1 MSGFAPN
8 RQRLLVYSFLL
19 PSILL
24 LLVFI
29 VPTFDAI
36 RLSFTDEALVGP
48 GYRDPRNIGLL
59 NYEDLFADPN
69 FYNSLRVTGLFLL
82 FSALIGQ
89 FLVGLGAA
97 LMLRQKSVRFRA
109 IPNAAIIMPLAV
121 PETVAAFMWAS
132 MLVPNETGTANLI
145 VSMVGVEPLNWI
157 RHFPLTSIIVIN
169 IWRGMGFAFIL
180 FAAGLEA
187 IPTDVEEA
195 ATLDGAVGF
204 TMFRYITLPFLA
216 PTILVFYLL
225 TTVGTIGVFG
235 LIYFLTAGG
244 PARATEIIGIYIY
257 NESFQFFQLG
267 YGAAIG
273 VIMLFISVL
282 LGVLYLRILRVKV

>member
-1 MSGFAPN
+1 MRS
-8 RQRLLVYSFLL
+8 RERLLVYSFLL
-19 PSILL
+19 PSVLL
-24 LLVFI
+24 LLVFV

-36 RLSFTDEALVGP
+36 RLSLTDEALVGP
-48 GYRDPRNIGLL
+48 GFRDPQNIGLL
-59 NYEDLFADPN
+59 NYRDLLADPN

-97 LMLRQKSVRFRA
+97 LLLRQKSVRFRA

-145 VSMVGVEPLNWI
+145 VSLVGVEPLNWI
-157 RHFPLTSIIVIN
+157 RHFPLTSIVIIN

-187 IPTDVEEA
+187 IPPDVEEA
-195 ATLDGAVGF
+195 AILDGASGF
-204 TMFRYITLPFLA
+204 AMFRYITLPFLA

-235 LIYFLTAGG
+235 LIFFLTAGG

-267 YGAAIG
+267 YGAAVG
-273 VIMLFISVL
+273 VIMLVLSVA
-282 LGVLYLRILRVKV
+282 LGVLYLRVLRVKV

>member
-1 MSGFAPN
+1 MSRFAPD
-8 RQRLLVYSFLL
+8 RQRLLVFSFLL
-19 PSILL
+19 PSLLL

-29 VPTFDAI
+29 IPTLDAI
-36 RLSFTDEALVGP
+36 RLSLTDEALVGP
-48 GYRDPRNIGLL
+48 GYRDPRNIGFL

-69 FYNSLRVTGLFLL
+69 FYNSLRVTALFLL

-89 FLVGLGAA
+89 FFVGLGAA
-97 LMLRQKSVRFRA
+97 LILRQKSIRFRA

-132 MLVPNETGTANLI
+132 MLVPNDTGTANLI
-145 VSMVGVEPLNWI
+145 VSVVGADPVNWI
-157 RHFPLTSIIVIN
+157 RQFPLTSIIIIN

-195 ATLDGAVGF
+195 ATLDGAVGLK
-204 TMFRYITLPFLA
+204 MFRYITLPFLA

-235 LIYFLTAGG
+235 LIFFLTAGG

-257 NESFQFFQLG
+257 NESFQFYQLG
-267 YGAAIG
+267 YGAAVG
-273 VIMLFISVL
+273 VIMLFISLV
-282 LGVLYLRILRVKV
+282 LGVVYLRVLRVKV

>member
-1 MSGFAPN
+1 MRS
-8 RQRLLVYSFLL
+8 RERLLVYSFLL
-19 PSILL
+19 PSVLL
-24 LLVFI
+24 LLVFV

-36 RLSFTDEALVGP
+36 RLSLTDEALVGP
-48 GYRDPRNIGLL
+48 GFRDPQNIGLL
-59 NYEDLFADPN
+59 NYRDLLADPN

-97 LMLRQKSVRFRA
+97 LLLRQKSVRFRA

-145 VSMVGVEPLNWI
+145 VSLVGVEPLNWI
-157 RHFPLTSIIVIN
+157 RHFPLISIIIIN

-187 IPTDVEEA
+187 IPPDVEEA
-195 ATLDGAVGF
+195 AILDGASGF
-204 TMFRYITLPFLA
+204 AMFRYITLPFLA

-235 LIYFLTAGG
+235 LIFFLTAGG

-267 YGAAIG
+267 YGAAVG
-273 VIMLFISVL
+273 VIMLVLSVA
-282 LGVLYLRILRVKV
+282 LGVLYLRVLRVKV

>member
-1 MSGFAPN
+1 MRS
-8 RQRLLVYSFLL
+8 RERLLVYSFLL
-19 PSILL
+19 PSVLL
-24 LLVFI
+24 LLVFV

-36 RLSFTDEALVGP
+36 RLSLTDEALVGP
-48 GYRDPRNIGLL
+48 GFRDPQNIGLL
-59 NYEDLFADPN
+59 NYRDLLADPN

-97 LMLRQKSVRFRA
+97 LLLRQKSVRFRA

-145 VSMVGVEPLNWI
+145 VSLVGVEPLNWI
-157 RHFPLTSIIVIN
+157 RHFPLTSIIIIN

-187 IPTDVEEA
+187 IPPDVEEA
-195 ATLDGAVGF
+195 AILDGASGF
-204 TMFRYITLPFLA
+204 AMFRYITLPFLA

-235 LIYFLTAGG
+235 LIFFLTAGG

-267 YGAAIG
+267 YGAAVG
-273 VIMLFISVL
+273 VIMLVLSVA
-282 LGVLYLRILRVKV
+282 LGVLYLRVLRVKV